1 MKKFICLSILLIISR
16 VEIYTQDINLSSLL
30 KQIEYGNTTEAEQ
43 ALVTLKSKFPNDPNT
58 IYLDAVLQKD
68 ADKAL
73 TKYLTIIEKHPQN
86 IFVEPSLFKVFNY
99 YYSLGFYKKAES
111 YLDKLK
117 KSFPQSEYLK
127 LADRTIPD
135 IDSFDATSLTDK
147 LSEKPAATE
156 QVKSAR
162 YSIQA
167 GAFLNIENAKKMSH
181 QLSSDGFEVSLSTKE
196 IGGSIFNIVL
206 VGKFSA
212 IEETE
217 KVLNALESKHK
228 ITGRV
233 IDFEKQ

>member
-1 MKKFICLSILLIISR
+1 
-16 VEIYTQDINLSSLL
+16 
-30 KQIEYGNTTEAEQ
+30 
-43 ALVTLKSKFPNDPNT
+43 
-58 IYLDAVLQKD
+58 
-68 ADKAL
+68 
-73 TKYLTIIEKHPQN
+73 
-86 IFVEPSLFKVFNY
+86 VFSY

-117 KSFPQSEYLK
+117 KSFPESEYLK
-127 LADRTIPD
+127 LSDRTIPD
-135 IDSFDATSLTDK
+135 IDSFDAASLTDK
-147 LSEKPAATE
+147 LSEKPIVSE
-156 QVKSAR
+156 PVKGAR

-181 QLSSDGFEVSLSTKE
+181 QLSSDGFDVSLSTKE

-217 KVLNALESKHK
+217 KILNALESKHN